1 MPVIKVNERPF
12 KLPGLRLPTTN
23 LLDKIILES
32 VVDFMKSL
40 KTALNAADDIE
51 SALDEEKRAVEFIY
65 NPWIKAACIR
75 IKLNSSNYHDI
86 IIKYSAQTSKPIS
99 PSDAER
105 EVQALFKWFV
115 NTALRVRYI
124 GVKKTETYVLI
135 VDRITS
141 EAERLLK
148 EKFNNNILVLRLRRG
163 EYVLQN
169 ENEIR
174 ERLHEFFRRIA
185 KTVANFMGTRVEN
198 LIYKLKDNVKSLDKV
213 AKQTK
218 IFLDRAYTLYK
229 TLVEKF
235 KLDENKL
242 EPLIRDFYLSD
253 VEVIR

>member
-40 KTALNAADDIE
+40 KTALNAADGIE
-51 SALDEEKRAVEFIY
+51 SALDEEKRVVEFIHK
-65 NPWIKAACIR
+65 PWVKAACIR

-99 PSDAER
+99 PADAQKDIE
-105 EVQALFKWFV
+105 ALFKWFV
-115 NTALRVRYI
+115 NTTLRVRYI
-124 GVKKTETYVLI
+124 GVKKTETFVYI
-135 VDRITS
+135 ADRITL
-141 EAERLLK
+141 EAERYLK
-148 EKFNNNILVLRLRRG
+148 EKFGNNILVLRLRRG
-163 EYVLQN
+163 ENVLQN
-169 ENEIR
+169 DNEIR

-185 KTVANFMGTRVEN
+185 KAITTFIGTRVEN
-198 LIYKLKDNVKSLDKV
+198 LIYKLKDSVKSLDKV

-242 EPLIRDFYLSD
+242 ESLVNDFYLSD

>member
-12 KLPGLRLPTTN
+12 KLPGLKLPTTE
-23 LLDKIILES
+23 LLNKTILES
-32 VVDFMKSL
+32 IVDFMKSI

-51 SALDEEKRAVEFIY
+51 SALDEEKRVVEFIH
-65 NPWIKAACIR
+65 NPWLKAACIR

-86 IIKYSAQTSKPIS
+86 IIKYSGQTSKPIS
-99 PSDAER
+99 PADAER
-105 EVQALFKWFV
+105 EVKALFKWFV
-115 NTALRVRYI
+115 NTALRVRYL
-124 GVKKTETYVLI
+124 GVKKSETLI
-135 VDRITS
+135 YIGDRITL

-148 EKFNNNILVLRLRRG
+148 EKLGNNVIVLRLRRG
-163 EYVLQN
+163 EYVLQS

-174 ERLHEFFRRIA
+174 ERLNEFFRRIA
-185 KTVANFMGTRVEN
+185 KTVVNFMGTRVEN

-235 KLDENKL
+235 KLDEN
-242 EPLIRDFYLSD
+242 
-253 VEVIR
+253 